1 MPAALACVILC
12 AVLAAF
18 GMVSSAW
25 ADEAAEDAVGEGA
38 ATSEEASAEL
48 SVSVHQQSIGWTEG
62 VASGE
67 TAGTTG
73 EDLHVEAIALTL
85 IADAVGSSSDDSSS
99 EPNGLSFDTSASVE
113 SSSDS
118 STSDTSFDD
127 SSSDDSA
134 SASQSEDS
142 RIDEG
147 DLIFR

>member
-1 MPAALACVILC
+1 MPAALACVIPC

-18 GMVSSAW
+18 GTVSSAW
-25 ADEAAEDAVGEGA
+25 ADEAAEDAVGEEA

-67 TAGTTG
+67 TAGATG
-73 EDLHVEAIALTL
+73 EDLRVEAIALTL
-85 IADAVGSSSDDSSS
+85 SADVEGSSSDDSSS
-99 EPNGLSFDTSASVE
+99 EPNGLSYDT
-113 SSSDS
+113 SSDS
-118 STSDTSFDD
+118 STSDTSSDD

-142 RIDEG
+142 CIDEG